1 MTPNFTLAELTVT
14 TTGLVNTP
22 NADQLANIERLA
34 ATLERVRKVLGGK
47 PLLVTSAFRSPAV
60 NRAVGGAP
68 TSSHV
73 HGLAADFTCPR
84 YGSPLQV
91 CMAIE
96 ESGIEFDQLIHEYGR
111 WVHLGIGPR
120 ERGEVLT
127 IDKRGTR
134 PGLWEARP

>member
-14 TTGLVNTP
+14 NTGLANTP

-34 ATLERVRKVLGGK
+34 ATLERVRRVLGGK
-47 PLLVTSAFRSPAV
+47 PLIVTSAFRSPAV
-60 NRAVGGAP
+60 NRAVGGSP
-68 TSSHV
+68 TSAHV

-96 ESGIEFDQLIHEYGR
+96 ESGIEFDQLIHEYDR

-127 IDKRGTR
+127 IDKRGAR
-134 PGLWEARP
+134 PGLWEARR

>member
-1 MTPNFTLAELTVT
+1 MTPNFTIAELTVT
-14 TTGLVNTP
+14 NTGLANTP

-34 ATLERVRKVLGGK
+34 ATLERVRRVLGGK
-47 PLLVTSAFRSPAV
+47 PLIVTSAFRSPAV
-60 NRAVGGAP
+60 NRAVGGSP
-68 TSSHV
+68 TSAHV

-91 CMAIE
+91 CTAIE

-111 WVHLGIGPR
+111 WVHLGVGPR

-134 PGLWEARP
+134 PGLWEARR

>member
-1 MTPNFTLAELTVT
+1 MTLNFTLAELTVT
-14 TTGLVNTP
+14 NTGLANTP
-22 NADQLANIERLA
+22 NADQLVNIERLA
-34 ATLERVRKVLGGK
+34 ATLERVRRALGGK
-47 PLLVTSAFRSPAV
+47 ALIVTSAFRSPAV
-60 NRAVGGAP
+60 NRAVGGSP
-68 TSSHV
+68 TSAHV

-96 ESGIEFDQLIHEYGR
+96 ESGIEFDQLIHEYDR

-127 IDKRGTR
+127 IDKRGAR
-134 PGLWEARP
+134 PGLWEARR

>member
-14 TTGLVNTP
+14 NTGLANTP
-22 NADQLANIERLA
+22 NADQLANIGRLA
-34 ATLERVRKVLGGK
+34 ATLERVRRVLGGK
-47 PLLVTSAFRSPAV
+47 PLIVTSAFRSPAV
-60 NRAVGGAP
+60 NRAVGGSP

-73 HGLAADFTCPR
+73 RGLAADFTCPR

-111 WVHLGIGPR
+111 WVHFGIGPR

>member
-1 MTPNFTLAELTVT
+1 MTPNFTLAELTRT
-14 TTGLVNTP
+14 DTGLPNSP
-22 NADQLANIERLA
+22 NADQMANIERLA
-34 ATLERVRKVLGGK
+34 GVLEKVRGVLGGK
-47 PLLVTSAFRSPAV
+47 PLIVTSAFRSPAV
-60 NRAVGGAP
+60 NRAVGGSP
-68 TSSHV
+68 TSAHV

-111 WVHLGIGPR
+111 WIHLGVGPR

-127 IDKRGTR
+127 IDKHGAR
-134 PGLWEARP
+134 PGLWEARR

>member
-1 MTPNFTLAELTVT
+1 MTPNFTLAELTRT
-14 TTGLVNTP
+14 DTGLP
-22 NADQLANIERLA
+22 NSPSADQKANLERLA

-47 PLLVTSAFRSPAV
+47 PLIVTSAFRSPAV
-60 NRAVGGAP
+60 NRAVGGSP
-68 TSSHV
+68 TSAHV

-84 YGSPLQV
+84 YGTPLQV

-96 ESGIEFDQLIHEYGR
+96 DSGIEFDQLIHEYGR
-111 WVHLGIGPR
+111 WIHLGIGPR

>member
-1 MTPNFTLAELTVT
+1 MTPNFTLAELTRT
-14 TTGLVNTP
+14 DTGLANGP
-22 NADQLANIERLA
+22 NADQLANLGRLA

-47 PLLVTSAFRSPAV
+47 PLIVTSAFRSPAV
-60 NRAVGGAP
+60 NRAVGGSP
-68 TSSHV
+68 TSAHV

-84 YGSPLQV
+84 YGTPLQV

-96 ESGIEFDQLIHEYGR
+96 GSGIEFDQLIHEYGR
-111 WVHLGIGPR
+111 WIHLGIGPR